1 MNATESKWRE
11 TTVDARLGRLAIL
24 AAADSAVL
32 ATMCPDWTRLA
43 TDLHAPHRW
52 LAQAGTD
59 AAALTLVGAALW
71 CAALWLAIALCFAI
85 AATLPGRY
93 GAVAR
98 TVATRLVP
106 AVLMRAVAGVA
117 GVSVLI
123 TPITANGKTPRVA
136 ALAGPTVPAPSW
148 PVDPQHGRVRIDWPT
163 DEPAPP
169 PRRPDGRHAVAPDAE
184 ATVDVRPG
192 DSLWLIAARRLG
204 RHASDAEI
212 AAAWPRWYA
221 ANADVIGGNP
231 SLIRPGEVLRAPD
244 AG

>member
-1 MNATESKWRE
+1 
-11 TTVDARLGRLAIL
+11 V

-32 ATMCPDWTRLA
+32 ATMCPNWTQLA
-43 TDLHAPHRW
+43 TDLDAPHRW
-52 LAQAGTD
+52 LARAGTD
-59 AAALTLVGAALW
+59 GAALTLVGAALW

-85 AATLPGRY
+85 AATLPGRS
-93 GAVAR
+93 GVLARAVG
-98 TVATRLVP
+98 TRLVP

-123 TPITANGKTPRVA
+123 TPVTARGTTPRVA
-136 ALAGPTVPAPSW
+136 ALAGPAVPAPSW
-148 PVDPQHGRVRIDWPT
+148 PVDPQHGRVRINWPT
-163 DEPAPP
+163 DKPASPP
-169 PRRPDGRHAVAPDAE
+169 PRPIPTHAASPDAE
-184 ATVDVRPG
+184 ATVDVHPG

-204 RHASDAEI
+204 QHASDAEI